1 MRPTKSPNSPALR
14 RVRRELERWRRM
26 RTYRGAP
33 IPQHIWAA
41 AVAVA
46 QQEGLY
52 HTARALPIDYGALKQ
67 HVGAVDRPAG
77 ADARSGF
84 VELRPIALPTC
95 DDCVIEVEGPR
106 STVRVRLPRVG
117 LPELARL
124 SRAIAGVDA

>member
-1 MRPTKSPNSPALR
+1 MRAHPGT
-14 RVRRELERWRRM
+14 
-26 RTYRGAP
+26 P
-33 IPQHIWAA
+33 IPPRIW

-46 QQEGLY
+46 QHEGLY

-67 HVGAVDRPAG
+67 HLEAAEGPTGAG
-77 ADARSGF
+77 ARSGF

-124 SRAIAGVDA
+124 SRAIAGMDA